1 MSSKPLWGW
10 SATELAEAIRRRDI
24 SSREAVQ
31 SAFERL
37 AEVNPAVNAV
47 VDILYDEAHAAADR
61 ADQVLRQRGE
71 PIGGLHG
78 VPVTVK
84 IDTDYAGRPTTRGVV
99 AYREQIAGEDAPAI
113 ANLRRAGALIIGRTN
128 VPAFTARY
136 FTDNDLHGRTYN
148 PWNRTVTPGGSS
160 GGAAVATAVGI
171 GALAHGTDRSGSVR
185 YPAYAN
191 GVYGLRAS
199 FGTIPV
205 YNGTAMAPP
214 GMTSQITGV
223 PGLFARHAA
232 DLRLGM
238 AALSVPDPRDPW
250 HVAAPWSKARAPVH
264 RKVGVALAFEAYDV
278 DPAVVQAL
286 ARTRAE
292 LDAAGYETTEVELPA
307 FEELATLF
315 RQLASA
321 EEALDRTR
329 AIEVHGD
336 QAVRTARRNARGA
349 VPALDFQGY
358 IQGLG
363 RRHALARRWNLLLA
377 EYPLLLLPVSF
388 RRPVPVDHDQGG
400 VSQMHRFV
408 RDQHPMLAVALLGL
422 PALAVPAGMAG
433 GVPVGVQ
440 LVAQRFH
447 EEDLIHAACAI
458 EAAGPRVA
466 RLIDPR

>member
-1 MSSKPLWGW
+1 MPSKPLWGW
-10 SATELAEAIRRRDI
+10 SATELAEAIARRDI

-47 VDILYDEAHAAADR
+47 VDILYDEASEAAGR
-61 ADQVLRQRGE
+61 ADQALRQGL
-71 PIGGLHG
+71 PAGSLHG

-99 AYREQIAGEDAPAI
+99 AYREQIAVEDAPAI
-113 ANLRRAGALIIGRTN
+113 ANLRRAGAVIIGRTN

-148 PWNRTVTPGGSS
+148 PWNRAVTPGGSS

-185 YPAYAN
+185 YPAYVN

-199 FGTIPV
+199 FGRVPV
-205 YNGTAMAPP
+205 YNGTARTPP
-214 GMTSQITGV
+214 GLTSQITGV

-238 AALSVPDPRDPW
+238 AALSAPDPRDPW
-250 HVAAPWSKARAPVH
+250 HVAAPFYRAPGAP
-264 RKVGVALAFEAYDV
+264 RGKVGVAMAFDAYDV
-278 DPAVVQAL
+278 DPAVAQAL
-286 ARTRAE
+286 ARTRTALE
-292 LDAAGYETTEVELPA
+292 NAGYETCEVELPA

-321 EEALDRTR
+321 EEAQDRSK
-329 AIEVHGD
+329 AIEAYGD
-336 QAVRTARRNARGA
+336 EAVRTARRNARGS
-349 VPALDFQGY
+349 VPTLDFQAY

-363 RRHALARRWNLLLA
+363 RRHALARLWSLLLQ
-377 EYPLLLLPVSF
+377 EHPLLLLPLSF
-388 RRPVPVDHDQGG
+388 RRPVPVDYDQGG
-400 VSQMHRFV
+400 ALQMHRFV

-422 PALAVPAGMAG
+422 PALALPAGTAG
-433 GVPVGVQ
+433 GAPVGVQ
-440 LVAQRFH
+440 LVGRRFH
-447 EEDLIHAACAI
+447 EENLIHAAQSI
-458 EAAGPRVA
+458 EPANLCTVMP
-466 RLIDPR
+466 IDPR